1 MRLSPLNSGS
11 VLPQKRLSLSLYLGR
26 NRGPTCLPNGL
37 RDPDPTG
44 RTQGKPVTI
53 GRSYKFMDFPCRQ
66 FAPIQTKCS
75 WWGDQDP
82 SQMWPCLPRLVV
94 PGAALGTVSC
104 PLSHLQH
111 VPLQREGSWFG
122 LALPLFASSSP
133 KSVSSCLSRG
143 SLRAARSVPWDS
155 AMSSHW
161 RV

>member
-1 MRLSPLNSGS
+1 MRLSLLNSGS

-44 RTQGKPVTI
+44 RTQEKPVTI
-53 GRSYKFMDFPCRQ
+53 GRSPVCPHSNQVFLG
-66 FAPIQTKCS
+66 
-75 WWGDQDP
+75 WGDSGTQDP

-94 PGAALGTVSC
+94 PGAALGMVSC

-143 SLRAARSVPWDS
+143 SLRAAQSVPWGS

-161 RV
+161 SVKAEE